1 MDNSQGRYDSLNLSS
16 KTILITGAAG
26 FIGSNLVEYFATH
39 HPKCRIL
46 ALDCFGDSSGVDSGL
61 ALGHFE
67 NLTLYPNVEVFPL
80 DITSMQDL
88 KSLYRHGRIDYI
100 FHEAAI
106 SDTTC
111 KDSRRVMEVNLLVFK
126 NLVKL
131 AMKYHSHIIYAS
143 SAATYGNSE
152 IPHKIGVESADSIYA
167 YSKLCMDRENRILQQ
182 SLQDLGLGLIG
193 LRYFNVY
200 GRREFYKGR
209 TASMILQLALQ
220 AQSGVVKLFESG
232 EQERDFVYINDV
244 VMANVK
250 ALELIWLMYGSI
262 DMERKNLQWH
272 KVHKTFLDSNLPIT
286 QEYTLALKQIFGDD
300 YKEKLDSIKLSWKER
315 GAVYNVGYGESASYN
330 RIVELLKK
338 HLKINFEVKYIKNP
352 YTFFQNHTLADRED
366 FLPNYN
372 PSYNI
377 EEGIK
382 DYIPHI
388 ESILKDIKEGRKSWK
403 L

>member
-111 KDSRRVMEVNLLVFK
+111 KYSRRVMEVNLLVFK

-167 YSKLCMDRENRILQQ
+167 YSKLCMDRENRRNYL
-182 SLQDLGLGLIG
+182 
-193 LRYFNVY
+193 
-200 GRREFYKGR
+200 EK
-209 TASMILQLALQ
+209 ALALC
-220 AQSGVVKLFESG
+220 AEFG
-232 EQERDFVYINDV
+232 
-244 VMANVK
+244 
-250 ALELIWLMYGSI
+250 GS
-262 DMERKNLQWH
+262 
-272 KVHKTFLDSNLPIT
+272 
-286 QEYTLALKQIFGDD
+286 
-300 YKEKLDSIKLSWKER
+300 SI
-315 GAVYNVGYGESASYN
+315 
-330 RIVELLKK
+330 
-338 HLKINFEVKYIKNP
+338 
-352 YTFFQNHTLADRED
+352 
-366 FLPNYN
+366 
-372 PSYNI
+372 
-377 EEGIK
+377 
-382 DYIPHI
+382 YIPKQ
-388 ESILKDIKEGRKSWK
+388 ETLNRELRNKDILEEYKNGVSLHQLRKK
-403 L
+403 